1 MTVTCLVVFDIK
13 MQSLS
18 EKERHQNSR
27 SSRLINAAF
36 TTNSAIL
43 KLDNGPMLWRFFET
57 PLYKK
62 MRRAQ
67 NYMEE

>member
-1 MTVTCLVVFDIK
+1 MAVTCLVVFDIR

-18 EKERHQNSR
+18 EKERHENSR

-43 KLDNGPMLWRFFET
+43 KLDNGPMFWRFFET

-62 MRRAQ
+62 LRRAQ

>member
-18 EKERHQNSR
+18 EEERHENSR

-67 NYMEE
+67 NEIEK